1 VPNRLHLDGEWPA
14 PLTIRRGWAK
24 ATARPWNDDGPEA
37 AVRLERGSSDFL
49 HETAIQLRSLVESD
63 LFSPALYSPSTRVWR
78 KAGFSPFAGLEVMER
93 MIGRDRAEPT
103 HPAGPVES
111 PDWDAVVDLD
121 RKAFH
126 GFWRMGRLGL
136 IEAMA
141 ATPRSTV
148 LETRSEGE
156 LTGYAL
162 VGSHMAL
169 AYLQRVAVSPA
180 RGGQG
185 LGTSLVRASLDWAAA
200 VGARTMILN
209 VKPENDNARRLYE
222 REGFS
227 ASGVMLELL
236 RFED

>member
-1 VPNRLHLDGEWPA
+1 
-14 PLTIRRGWAK
+14 
-24 ATARPWNDDGPEA
+24 
-37 AVRLERGSSDFL
+37 
-49 HETAIQLRSLVESD
+49 
-63 LFSPALYSPSTRVWR
+63 
-78 KAGFSPFAGLEVMER
+78 
-93 MIGRDRAEPT
+93 
-103 HPAGPVES
+103 
-111 PDWDAVVDLD
+111 
-121 RKAFH
+121 
-126 GFWRMGRLGL
+126 
-136 IEAMA
+136 
-141 ATPRSTV
+141 
-148 LETRSEGE
+148 
-156 LTGYAL
+156 
-162 VGSHMAL
+162 MAL